1 MEGTDSALWISLSL
15 RCLYNPPPY
24 PFLSGV
30 SLPGLDISH
39 EERGRGPFQRKS
51 ALPLTSSFVA
61 HRPVFSH
68 GLGLPAPP
76 ASRKQ
81 MRKALGAGGAGLFGR
96 SCWTA
101 VPACFFLLLM
111 PTGAS
116 RSGVTEARL
125 SGCLAEGPGPGAV
138 GLLASKTPA
147 HALGC
152 WSGQWTCLSPVTSFS
167 SSQRWAFWL
176 ESSRRQRWQGV
187 GSGGTEFL
195 VWNQGSGFKSWLFQL
210 CGHGQVTFLSH
221 SLFMCKPHSFINLT
235 NIIEH
240 LLCARDF

>member
-76 ASRKQ
+76 RLQEADEESPGGRGSWPFWPQLLDCRSSLFFPVADAHGSKQ
-81 MRKALGAGGAGLFGR
+81 EWSHRGPAVWLPCR
-96 SCWTA
+96 RPWTWRCG
-101 VPACFFLLLM
+101 P
-111 PTGAS
+111 
-116 RSGVTEARL
+116 ARL
-125 SGCLAEGPGPGAV
+125 QDSRPCPGMLVWAV
-138 GLLASKTPA
+138 DMSVPSDQLLVLPEMGLLAGKLQTSEMAGGGLGWNRVPGLEPGVWLQVL
-147 HALGC
+147 ALPTL
-152 WSGQWTCLSPVTSFS
+152 WPRASHLSEPQPLHV
-167 SSQRWAFWL
+167 
-176 ESSRRQRWQGV
+176 
-187 GSGGTEFL
+187 
-195 VWNQGSGFKSWLFQL
+195 
-210 CGHGQVTFLSH
+210 
-221 SLFMCKPHSFINLT
+221 
-235 NIIEH
+235 
-240 LLCARDF
+240 